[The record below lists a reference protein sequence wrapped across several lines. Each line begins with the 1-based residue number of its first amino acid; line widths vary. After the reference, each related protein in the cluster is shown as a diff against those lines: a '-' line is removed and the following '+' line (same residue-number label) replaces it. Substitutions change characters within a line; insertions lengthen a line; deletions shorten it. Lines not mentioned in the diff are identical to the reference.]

1 MKNRIYLILLFISFT
16 VFSQQ
21 RTLELTNIKTGKVK
35 VFVENQRIKIRTLD
49 HKKWIGNLKITDSVS
64 FTVNNHKVAMDSLQS
79 IKNQPKV
86 LGTVKTVVLIS
97 GLAIVGASLIAAS
110 GGSDSAFLLFVVGAG
125 TTMSAGVIEGLNS
138 NYTKRKW
145 TYKIVDPSLKGELV
159 KQK

>member
-1 MKNRIYLILLFISFT
+1 MKKRIYFVMLFISFT
-16 VFSQQ
+16 VFAQQ
-21 RTLELTNIKTGKVK
+21 RTLEITNIKTGKVK
-35 VFVENQRIKIRTLD
+35 VFEENQRIKIRTLD
-49 HKKWIGNLKITDSVS
+49 QKKWVGILKITDTLS
-64 FTVNNHKVAMDSLQS
+64 FTVNNHKVAIDSLQS

-110 GGSDSAFLLFVVGAG
+110 GGNESAFLLFAVGAG

-145 TYKIVDPSLKGELV
+145 TYKIVEK
-159 KQK
+159 

>member
-1 MKNRIYLILLFISFT
+1 MKNRIYLILLLISFT

-21 RTLELTNIKTGKVK
+21 RTLEITNIQTGKVK

-49 HKKWIGNLKITDSVS
+49 HKKWVGNLKITDSIS
-64 FTVNNHKVAMDSLQS
+64 FTVNNQKIAIDSLQS

-97 GLAIVGASLIAAS
+97 GLAIVGASLIVAS
-110 GGSDSAFLLFVVGAG
+110 GGSDAAFLIFVVGAG

-145 TYKIVDPSLKGELV
+145 TYKIV
-159 KQK
+159 QK

>member
-1 MKNRIYLILLFISFT
+1 MRNRIYLVLLFISFT

-21 RTLELTNIKTGKVK
+21 RTLEITNIKDGKVK

-49 HKKWIGNLKITDSVS
+49 HKKWVGNLKITDSVS
-64 FTVNNHKVAMDSLQS
+64 FTVNNQKIQLDSLQS

-110 GGSDSAFLLFVVGAG
+110 GGSDSAFLLFAVGAG

-145 TYKIVDPSLKGELV
+145 TYKIVEK
-159 KQK
+159 

>member
-1 MKNRIYLILLFISFT
+1 MRNRIYLVLLLISFT

-21 RTLELTNIKTGKVK
+21 RTLEITNIKDGKVK

-49 HKKWIGNLKITDSVS
+49 HKKWVGNLKITDSVS
-64 FTVNNHKVAMDSLQS
+64 FTVNNQKIQLDSLQS

-86 LGTVKTVVLIS
+86 MGTVKTVVLIS

-110 GGSDSAFLLFVVGAG
+110 GGSDSAFLLFAVGAG

-145 TYKIVDPSLKGELV
+145 TYKIV
-159 KQK
+159 QK

>member
-1 MKNRIYLILLFISFT
+1 MKNRIYLIVVLISFT

-21 RTLELTNIKTGKVK
+21 RTLEITNIKTGKVK

-49 HKKWIGNLKITDSVS
+49 HKKWVGNLKITDSLS
-64 FTVNNHKVAMDSLQS
+64 FTVNNQKIAIDSLQS

-145 TYKIVDPSLKGELV
+145 TYKIV
-159 KQK
+159 QR

>member
-1 MKNRIYLILLFISFT
+1 MKNRIYLILLLISLT

-21 RTLELTNIKTGKVK
+21 RTLEITNIQTGKVK

-49 HKKWIGNLKITDSVS
+49 HKKWVGNLKITDSIS
-64 FTVNNHKVAMDSLQS
+64 FTVNNQKIAIDSLQS

-145 TYKIVDPSLKGELV
+145 TYKIV
-159 KQK
+159 QK

>member
-1 MKNRIYLILLFISFT
+1 MKKRIYILLLFISFT
-16 VFSQQ
+16 VFAQQ
-21 RTLELTNIKTGKVK
+21 RTLEITNIKNGKVK
-35 VFVENQRIKIRTLD
+35 VFEENQRIKIRTLD
-49 HKKWIGNLKITDSVS
+49 HKKWVGNLKITDSVS
-64 FTVNNHKVAMDSLQS
+64 FTVNNHPIAIDSLQS

-110 GGSDSAFLLFVVGAG
+110 GGSDSAFLLFTVGAG

-145 TYKIVDPSLKGELV
+145 TYKIV
-159 KQK
+159 QK

>member
-64 FTVNNHKVAMDSLQS
+64 FTVNNHKVAIDSLQS

-145 TYKIVDPSLKGELV
+145 TYKIVEK
-159 KQK
+159 